1 MNRARS
7 ELRRASAKRPHN
19 KARRRDART
28 EQLEP
33 RRLLAGNPISFAPAQ
48 LYDHAAS
55 MIATADLNHDGHVDV
70 VAVNPSHDTIDVC
83 LNRGDG
89 TLSTPPIQYFQNDAR
104 WVAIADFNGDGI
116 PDLAVTSPNNIDG
129 RNEIH
134 FYYGVG
140 NGAFSTPPVTVFTG
154 RPAIQVNAADVN
166 GDGLPD
172 LILTNHSRVSVM
184 INLGAG
190 KFAPA
195 VFYPAGPDVARSVVV
210 GDFNKDGAPDV
221 AVVRND
227 RRVEVLLGQKNA
239 QGVPTGAF
247 GPPVVVSQTSVEPTY
262 GIAGDFNGDGNLDI
276 AVVNSEFRVA
286 PITVL
291 LGNGDGTFQ
300 PKRSLFGGNFV
311 DAIASADLNGDGI
324 PDLITSSFTSN
335 MRVYAGNGDGTF
347 GPEASYIGGRFGE
360 FVTTADLNGD
370 GLPDVIVGLGPFFR
384 VLMNTSNVTPP
395 PTTTPASLTATLS
408 SNHSLIFTNSS
419 GFLTTVSLKGPGSAQ
434 VQFGGVDLA
443 QNGSTVSGTDISVD
457 SVTIS
462 GTNSGSS
469 LVVRT
474 QGKNSTVEIGAI
486 TDGSSIGSIDAP
498 TALLR
503 GNINIAGNVGRI
515 DLDTA
520 TDDTIMVGA
529 AGSNAPLTLN
539 VVRADGLTLNS
550 SQPVAAVNA
559 GQWISSDGTAAAI
572 NAPSVGAIHTQVSFS
587 ANLDVTGGLGA
598 FDASQVTRGTWT
610 IGQGIGSITL
620 RHNATFTINAAS
632 LGRLAMGGALIGSTV
647 AITGNIGSVTTTGM
661 FNTVVAAGVLILNGG
676 GTELLTFP
684 PSVVPASLGSVA
696 VHRTHAGASF
706 INSLVVATNIRSAD
720 LGTIQMAN
728 NGTPFGIDTSQIT
741 RLTVQDSV
749 THKVV
754 TIPVSTLS
762 TSASAYLAQKGI
774 NPQDFAVRLFA
785 VST

>member
-1 MNRARS
+1 MNRARL

-28 EQLEP
+28 EQLEA
-33 RRLLAGNPISFAPAQ
+33 RLLLSGNPISFAPAQ

-70 VAVNPSHDTIDVC
+70 VAVNPSHDTIDVF

-89 TLSTPPIQYFQNDAR
+89 TLSTPPIQYIQNAAR
-104 WVAIADFNGDGI
+104 WVAIADFNGDGN

-129 RNEIH
+129 RNEVH
-134 FYYGVG
+134 LYYGVG

-154 RPAIQVNAADVN
+154 HPAIQVNAADVN

-172 LILTNHSRVSVM
+172 LILTNHSRISVM

-227 RRVEVLLGQKNA
+227 RRVEVLLGQKDA
-239 QGVPTGAF
+239 QGIPTGAF

-262 GIAGDFNGDGNLDI
+262 GVAGDFNGDGNLDI

-311 DAIASADLNGDGI
+311 DAIASADLNGDGV

-347 GPEASYIGGRFGE
+347 GPEASYVGGRFGE
-360 FVTTADLNGD
+360 FMTTADLNGD

-395 PTTTPASLTATLS
+395 PTSTPASLTATLS
-408 SNHSLIFTNSS
+408 SNHSLAFTNSS
-419 GFLTTVSLKGPGSAQ
+419 GFRTTVSLKGPGSAQ

-457 SVTIS
+457 SVTLS

-469 LVVRT
+469 LAVQTR
-474 QGKNSTVEIGAI
+474 GKNSTVEIGAI
-486 TDGSSIGSIDAP
+486 TDDSSIGSIEAP

-503 GNINIAGNVGRI
+503 GNIHIAGNVGRI

-520 TDDTIMVGA
+520 TDDTITVGA
-529 AGSNAPLTLN
+529 ANSIAPFSLN
-539 VVRADGLTLNS
+539 VQRADGLTLTS
-550 SQPVAAVNA
+550 FQPISVVNA
-559 GQWISSDGTAAAI
+559 GQWISSDGTAATI
-572 NAPSVGAIHTQVSFS
+572 NARSIGAIHTQVSFS
-587 ANLDVTGGLGA
+587 ANLFLTNGLGV
-598 FDASQVTRGTWT
+598 FDAAQITGGTWT

-620 RHNATFTINAAS
+620 RHNATFTINADF
-632 LGRLAMGGALIGSTV
+632 LRRLTMGGALLGST
-647 AITGNIGSVTTTGM
+647 IETKGSIGSVTATGM
-661 FNTVVAAGVLILNGG
+661 LNTTVIAGILIPGPGSLQSPPLVVAAQIKDISIHKTRL
-676 GTELLTFP
+676 
-684 PSVVPASLGSVA
+684 
-696 VHRTHAGASF
+696 GASF
-706 INSLVVATNIRSAD
+706 TNSFIEARNILSAD

-728 NGTPFGIDTSQIT
+728 NGTPFGIATSQLI
-741 RLTVQDSV
+741 RLSGQDSL
-749 THKVV
+749 THKVFSIANP
-754 TIPVSTLS
+754 TS
-762 TSASAYLAQKGI
+762 SASVSALLAQKGI
-774 NPQDFAVRLFA
+774 TPQDFAVEFI
-785 VST
+785 

>member
-1 MNRARS
+1 MNRAGS
-7 ELRRASAKRPHN
+7 GLREASAKRPQK

-28 EQLEP
+28 EQLEA
-33 RRLLAGNPISFAPAQ
+33 RWLLSGNPISFAPAQ

-55 MIATADLNHDGHVDV
+55 MIATADLNHDGHIDV
-70 VAVNPSHDTIDVC
+70 VAVNPAHDTIDVY

-89 TLSTPPIQYFQNDAR
+89 TLSTPPIQYLQNDAR

-116 PDLAVTSPNNIDG
+116 LDLAVTSPNNNIDG

-172 LILTNHSRVSVM
+172 LILTNHFRISVM

-195 VFYPAGPDVARSVVV
+195 VFYPAGPDVARSVIV

-221 AVVRND
+221 AVVRDD

-239 QGVPTGAF
+239 QGLPTGAF

-311 DAIASADLNGDGI
+311 DAIASADLNGDGNQ
-324 PDLITSSFTSN
+324 DLITSSFTSN

-347 GPEASYIGGRFGE
+347 GPQASYIGGRFGE
-360 FVTTADLNGD
+360 FATTADLNGD
-370 GLPDVIVGLGPFFR
+370 GLPDVIVALGPFFR
-384 VLMNTSNVTPP
+384 VLMNTSSATPP
-395 PTTTPASLTATLS
+395 PTSIPASLTATLS
-408 SNHSLIFTNSS
+408 SSHSLTFTNAD
-419 GFLTTVSLKGPGSAQ
+419 GFRTTVSLKGPGSAQ
-434 VQFGGVDLA
+434 VQFGGVGLA
-443 QNGSTVSGTDISVD
+443 QNGSAVSGTDIAVNS
-457 SVTIS
+457 IALS
-462 GTNSGSS
+462 GTSSSSS
-469 LVVRT
+469 LVVQT
-474 QGKNSTVEIGAI
+474 QGKNSVVEAGII
-486 TDGSSIGSIDAP
+486 TDDSSIGSIDAP
-498 TALLR
+498 TLLLR

-520 TDDTIMVGA
+520 TDDTITVGA
-529 AGSNAPLTLN
+529 AGSHALLALN
-539 VVRADGLTLNS
+539 VVRADGLTLDS
-550 SQPVAAVNA
+550 SQPISVVNA

-572 NAPSVGAIHTQVSFS
+572 NAPSIRAIHAQVSFS
-587 ANLDVTGGLGA
+587 ANLNVTGGLGA
-598 FDASQVTRGTWT
+598 FDASQITAGTWT

-620 RHNATFTINAAS
+620 RHNASFTINAAS
-632 LGRLAMGGALIGSTV
+632 LGRLMMGGALIGSTV
-647 AITGNIGSVTTTGM
+647 DAKGNIGSITATGM
-661 FNTVVAAGVLILNGG
+661 FNTTVVAGVLVPGPGSLQS
-676 GTELLTFP
+676 P
-684 PSVVPASLGSVA
+684 PSVVAATIGDVSI
-696 VHRTHAGASF
+696 HKTHVGASF
-706 INSLVVATNIRSAD
+706 TNSYIEATNIHSAD
-720 LGTIQMAN
+720 LGTIQMSN
-728 NGTPFGIDTSQIT
+728 NGTPFGIAMSQLI
-741 RLTVQDSV
+741 RLTGQDSI
-749 THKVV
+749 THKVF

-762 TSASAYLAQKGI
+762 TSVSAYLAQKGI
-774 NPQDFAVRLFA
+774 NPQDFTVRLFA

>member
-1 MNRARS
+1 MNRAGSRP
-7 ELRRASAKRPHN
+7 RQASAQVTHN
-19 KARRRDART
+19 KARRGRNAAP

-33 RRLLAGNPISFAPAQ
+33 RCLLSGNAISFAPAQ

-55 MIATADLNHDGHVDV
+55 MIATADLNHDGHIDV
-70 VAVNPSHDTIDVC
+70 VAVNPAHDTIDVF

-89 TLSTPPIQYFQNDAR
+89 TLSTPPIQYVQNDAR

-129 RNEIH
+129 RNEVH

-140 NGAFSTPPVTVFTG
+140 NGAFNTPPVTVFTG

-195 VFYPAGPDVARSVVV
+195 VFYPAGPDVARSVIV

-227 RRVEVLLGQKNA
+227 RRVEVLLGQKDA

-247 GPPVVVSQTSVEPTY
+247 SPPVIVSQTSVEPTY

-347 GPEASYIGGRFGE
+347 GPQASYVGGRFGE

-370 GLPDVIVGLGPFFR
+370 GLPDVIVALGPFFR
-384 VLMNTSNVTPP
+384 VLMNTSGTTPP
-395 PTTTPASLTATLS
+395 PTTTPGSLAATLS
-408 SNHSLIFTNSS
+408 SNQSLTFTNSS
-419 GFLTTVSLKGPGSAQ
+419 GFRTTVSLKGAGSAQ

-443 QNGSTVSGTDISVD
+443 QSGSI
-457 SVTIS
+457 IS
-462 GTNSGSS
+462 GTNITVDGIALSGTNSAS
-469 LVVRT
+469 NLIVQT
-474 QGKNSTVEIGAI
+474 QGKNSVVQIGNI
-486 TDGSSIGSIDAP
+486 SDNSSLGSIEGP
-498 TALLR
+498 SVLLR
-503 GNINIAGNVGRI
+503 GNINVTGNVGRI

-520 TDDTIMVGA
+520 TDDTIAVGA

-550 SQPVAAVNA
+550 SQPIAVVNA
-559 GQWISSDGTAAAI
+559 GQWVSSDGTAAI
-572 NAPSVGAIHTQVSFS
+572 NAPSIGAIHTQVSFS
-587 ANLDVTGGLGA
+587 ANLNITGGLGV
-598 FDASQVTRGTWT
+598 FDASQVTGGTWV
-610 IGQGIGSITL
+610 IGQGIGTITL
-620 RHNATFTINAAS
+620 RHNATFAMDAAS
-632 LGRLAMGGALIGSTV
+632 LGRLTMGGALIGA
-647 AITGNIGSVTTTGM
+647 AINTSGNIGSITTTGM
-661 FNTVVAAGVLILNGG
+661 ISSTLVAGLSPLENTNPLA
-676 GTELLTFP
+676 FP
-684 PSVVPASLGSVA
+684 PPIVSATIGSVA
-696 VHRTHAGASF
+696 VHTTRNGASF
-706 INSLVVATNIRSAD
+706 TNSHIEATHIGKVE
-720 LGTIQMAN
+720 LGTIQMSN
-728 NGTPFGIDTSQIT
+728 NSTPFGIVTSQIV
-741 RLTVQDSV
+741 LVSGQDSLA
-749 THKVV
+749 HKLFSIANP
-754 TIPVSTLS
+754 TS
-762 TSASAYLAQKGI
+762 SASVSAQLEQKGI
-774 NPQDFAVRLFA
+774 TSQDFSVQFL
-785 VST
+785 

>member
-7 ELRRASAKRPHN
+7 ELRRASAKRPHD

-28 EQLEP
+28 EQLEA
-33 RRLLAGNPISFAPAQ
+33 RSLLSGNPISFAPAQ

-55 MIATADLNHDGHVDV
+55 MIATADLNHDGHIDV
-70 VAVNPSHDTIDVC
+70 VAVNPAHDTIDVF

-89 TLSTPPIQYFQNDAR
+89 TLSTPPIQYFQNDVR

-116 PDLAVTSPNNIDG
+116 PDLGVTSPNNNIDG

-172 LILTNHSRVSVM
+172 LILTNHSRISVM

-239 QGVPTGAF
+239 QGMPTGAF

-311 DAIASADLNGDGI
+311 EAIASADLNGDGI
-324 PDLITSSFTSN
+324 PDLMTSSFTSN

-360 FVTTADLNGD
+360 FATTADLNGD

-395 PTTTPASLTATLS
+395 LTTTPASLTATLS
-408 SNHSLIFTNSS
+408 SNHSLTFTNSS
-419 GFLTTVSLKGPGSAQ
+419 GFRTTVSLKGPGSAQ

-457 SVTIS
+457 SVTLS

-469 LVVRT
+469 LVVQTR
-474 QGKNSTVEIGAI
+474 GKNSTVEIGAI
-486 TDGSSIGSIDAP
+486 TDGSSIGSIEAP
-498 TALLR
+498 SALLR

-520 TDDTIMVGA
+520 TDDTITVGA

-550 SQPVAAVNA
+550 SQPVAVVNA

-572 NAPSVGAIHTQVSFS
+572 NAPAVGGIHTQVSFS
-587 ANLDVTGGLGA
+587 ANLNVTRGLGA
-598 FDASQVTRGTWT
+598 FDASQVISGTWT

-632 LGRLAMGGALIGSTV
+632 LGRLTMGGALIGST
-647 AITGNIGSVTTTGM
+647 IETKGNIGSIAATGM
-661 FNTVVAAGVLILNGG
+661 LNTTVIAGILIPAPGS
-676 GTELLTFP
+676 LLSP
-684 PSVVPASLGSVA
+684 PSVVAAQIGNVSIHKTSM
-696 VHRTHAGASF
+696 GASF
-706 INSLVVATNIRSAD
+706 TNSFFEARNIRSAD

-728 NGTPFGIDTSQIT
+728 NGTPFGIATSQLI
-741 RLTVQDSV
+741 RLSGQDSL
-749 THKVV
+749 TRKVFSIANP
-754 TIPVSTLS
+754 TS
-762 TSASAYLAQKGI
+762 SASVSALLAQKGI
-774 NPQDFAVRLFA
+774 TPQDFAVEFI
-785 VST
+785 

>member
-1 MNRARS
+1 MNRARL
-7 ELRRASAKRPHN
+7 ELRRASAKRPHD

-28 EQLEP
+28 EQLEA
-33 RRLLAGNPISFAPAQ
+33 RWLLSGNPISFAPAQ

-70 VAVNPSHDTIDVC
+70 VAVNPARDTIDVF

-116 PDLAVTSPNNIDG
+116 PDLAVTSPNNNIDG

-172 LILTNHSRVSVM
+172 LILTNHSRISVM

-227 RRVEVLLGQKNA
+227 RRVEVLLGQKDA
-239 QGVPTGAF
+239 QGIPTGAF

-262 GIAGDFNGDGNLDI
+262 GVAGDFNGDGNLDI

-311 DAIASADLNGDGI
+311 EAIASADLNGDGI
-324 PDLITSSFTSN
+324 PDLMTSSFTSN

-360 FVTTADLNGD
+360 FMTTADLNGD

-395 PTTTPASLTATLS
+395 PTSTPASLTATLS
-408 SNHSLIFTNSS
+408 SNHSLAFTNSS
-419 GFLTTVSLKGPGSAQ
+419 GFRTTVSLKGPGSAQ

-457 SVTIS
+457 SVTLS

-469 LVVRT
+469 LAVQTR
-474 QGKNSTVEIGAI
+474 GKNSTVEIGAI
-486 TDGSSIGSIDAP
+486 TDDSSIGSIEAP

-520 TDDTIMVGA
+520 TDDTITVGA
-529 AGSNAPLTLN
+529 AGSNAPLALN

-550 SQPVAAVNA
+550 SQPVAVVNA

-572 NAPSVGAIHTQVSFS
+572 NAPAVGAIHNQVSFS
-587 ANLDVTGGLGA
+587 ANLNITGRLGA
-598 FDASQVTRGTWT
+598 FDASQVISGTWT
-610 IGQGIGSITL
+610 IGQGIGSISL

-632 LGRLAMGGALIGSTV
+632 LGRLTMGGALIGST
-647 AITGNIGSVTTTGM
+647 IETKGNIGSIAATGM
-661 FNTVVAAGVLILNGG
+661 LNTTVIAGILIPAPGS
-676 GTELLTFP
+676 LLSP
-684 PSVVPASLGSVA
+684 PSVVAAQIGNVSIHKTSV
-696 VHRTHAGASF
+696 GASF
-706 INSLVVATNIRSAD
+706 TNSFFEARNIRSAD

-728 NGTPFGIDTSQIT
+728 NGTPFGIATSQLI
-741 RLTVQDSV
+741 RLSGQDSL
-749 THKVV
+749 THKVFSIANP
-754 TIPVSTLS
+754 TS
-762 TSASAYLAQKGI
+762 SASVSALLAQKGI
-774 NPQDFAVRLFA
+774 TPQDFAVEFI
-785 VST
+785 